1 MSVYLW
7 SLPKPL
13 RTLISSFL
21 GHQDVESYKRER
33 AERDRASLEFRG
45 KETII
50 RRLEEQ
56 NRLELEREKEARNFE
71 LETQARQD
79 MEEYLKKCKNRRRRS
94 LAHRAKDRRRHAEWV
109 RAEEERQIHE
119 QTKTA
124 RLKARDSRSM
134 ELARQRERTEQAMVA
149 LRHANCTFSSFPT
162 SH

>member
-13 RTLISSFL
+13 RTFLSSFL

-56 NRLELEREKEARNFE
+56 NRLEMEREKEARNVE

-79 MEEYLKKCKNRRRRS
+79 LEE
-94 LAHRAKDRRRHAEWV
+94 A
-109 RAEEERQIHE
+109 
-119 QTKTA
+119 
-124 RLKARDSRSM
+124 DSCLS
-134 ELARQRERTEQAMVA
+134 V
-149 LRHANCTFSSFPT
+149 HWD
-162 SH
+162 